1 MIDPNWNA
9 SGMTIRQEI
18 AARIYAQAI
27 GGYATSGNVEDFK
40 YTILATEVVKAA
52 DALILELNKEP
63 T

>member
-9 SGMTIRQEI
+9 SNMTIRQEI
-18 AARIYAQAI
+18 AARIMAGEYANASSRSDVT
-27 GGYATSGNVEDFK
+27 AALFARFAVEG
-40 YTILATEVVKAA
+40 A